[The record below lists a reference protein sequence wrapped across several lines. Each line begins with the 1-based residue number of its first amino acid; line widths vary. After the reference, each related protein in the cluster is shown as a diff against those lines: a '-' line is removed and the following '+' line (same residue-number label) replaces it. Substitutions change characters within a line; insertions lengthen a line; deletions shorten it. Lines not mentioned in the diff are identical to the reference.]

1 METGEDD
8 FLSRAT
14 VAIIGLGLM
23 GGSLAMALRGHCA
36 RLLGIDLD
44 PQVLDLARQI
54 QLADDL
60 TLHPETLLPQA
71 DVVILATPV
80 GSILRLLDSLP
91 AYHPGS
97 AVVMDLGSTKVEIC
111 SKMKTLPE
119 RFDPIGGHPMC
130 GKENIS
136 LNNAEAGLFKDA
148 VFAVSTLSRSSERAK
163 QLALEIIQVIQ
174 ARPLWIDPHQHD
186 EWVAATSHMPYLLAC
201 ALALATPLQA
211 APLAGSGYRST
222 ARLSATPTGM
232 MSDILATNSENIL
245 RALHLLR
252 NQIAAMETLLD
263 QKNTKDL
270 NILLEQAGQHHQ
282 TIIQKG
288 KPL

>member
-1 METGEDD
+1 METGEDG

-23 GGSLAMALRGHCA
+23 GGSLAMSLRGHCA

-245 RALHLLR
+245 RALRLLQ

>member
-1 METGEDD
+1 METGEDG

-60 TLHPETLLPQA
+60 TLQPETLLPQA

-80 GSILRLLDSLP
+80 GSILSLLDSLP

>member
-1 METGEDD
+1 METGEDG